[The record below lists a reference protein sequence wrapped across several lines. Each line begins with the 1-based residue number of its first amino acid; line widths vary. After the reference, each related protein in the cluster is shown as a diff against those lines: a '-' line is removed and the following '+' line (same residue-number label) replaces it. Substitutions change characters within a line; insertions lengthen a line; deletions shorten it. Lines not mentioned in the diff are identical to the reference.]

1 MLSLNLSKCSCFK
14 IRNGDTQSRR
24 NGRWFT
30 GIWEIPVWIS
40 SVLLNIFECRTR
52 PLLGFSPLIFQKLKN
67 ISICRPS
74 EKYKI
79 FQTLFCLPKTDDKK
93 RIPLYVKITLSKK
106 LMKKSKGLL
115 SSAQL
120 NFSSVKHN
128 SAQRKFCKS
137 TTLPL
142 FFSQVYQSLL
152 PRFQVKIFPP
162 IIFKSFHS
170 SF

>member
-1 MLSLNLSKCSCFK
+1 MRRAIVGYGVTLGPTRGHIAPRSWVIKKVWKFVWKKLIKIIRALKFFSRSLL
-14 IRNGDTQSRR
+14 TQLLPA
-24 NGRWFT
+24 GA
-30 GIWEIPVWIS
+30 ELVWS
-40 SVLLNIFECRTR
+40 
-52 PLLGFSPLIFQKLKN
+52 
-67 ISICRPS
+67 
-74 EKYKI
+74 
-79 FQTLFCLPKTDDKK
+79 
-93 RIPLYVKITLSKK
+93 IPLYVKITLSKK